1 MDLKTEQLVAFCVLM
16 ENDIGIVGKAP
27 SYLWEKYEACQRRT
41 SRNELMG
48 LLDLNNQAKY
58 KKYIEMWR
66 LDD

>member
-1 MDLKTEQLVAFCVLM
+1 MDLETERLVAFCVLM
-16 ENDIGIVGKAP
+16 ENNGGIVGKAP
-27 SYLWEKYEACQRRT
+27 SYLHEKYEACQRRT

-48 LLDLNNQAKY
+48 LLDNFNQAKY